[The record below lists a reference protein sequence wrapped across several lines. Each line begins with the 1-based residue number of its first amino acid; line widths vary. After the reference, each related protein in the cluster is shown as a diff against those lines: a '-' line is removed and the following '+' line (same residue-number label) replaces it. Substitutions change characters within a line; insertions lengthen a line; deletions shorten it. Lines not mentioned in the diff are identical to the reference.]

1 MRLEGIEHTENM
13 SLRPAPVHARVR
25 PPTVPGCGAISS
37 AFGCG
42 GAADAGQG
50 FAAFCAQMG
59 RQPLHELCP
68 AGPGAESAALG
79 FGLSLAAQWDGQ
91 VFWVGESGV
100 FAEEGA
106 PYPPGLAQFGLDP
119 DRLIVV
125 SAHKREEALWA
136 AEQALGA
143 SGAIV
148 LCVLSGRGKPL
159 DLKATRRLL
168 LFAER
173 NQARC
178 LLLRP
183 PAEASAAWTRWRVGA
198 APSAAEGR
206 ELGRPAFA
214 LELMRSRSGPAGAR
228 FVIEWDAHA
237 HVFTERDD
245 VARDRSAASFD
256 RPADPLRA
264 RA

>member
-1 MRLEGIEHTENM
+1 M
-13 SLRPAPVHARVR
+13 SLRPVPRTCPKAPGFA
-25 PPTVPGCGAISS
+25 
-37 AFGCG
+37 
-42 GAADAGQG
+42 G
-50 FAAFCAQMG
+50 FAAAMAS
-59 RQPLHELCP
+59 QPLHELCP

-79 FGLSLAAQWDGQ
+79 FGLALAAHWGGR
-91 VFWVGESGV
+91 VFWAGENGV

-106 PYPPGLAQFGLDP
+106 PYPPGLAQFGLDEK
-119 DRLIVV
+119 RLIAV
-125 SAHKREEALWA
+125 SAQKRDETLWA

-148 LCVLSGRGKPL
+148 VCALSGRGKPL

-173 NQARC
+173 NHSRC
-178 LLLRP
+178 LLVRP
-183 PAEASAAWTRWRVGA
+183 LAEASAAWTRWRVGA

-214 LELMRSRSGPAGAR
+214 LELIRSRAGPAGAR

-256 RPADPLRA
+256 RPADPFRA